1 MGAPFD
7 CFSET
12 VRPSASTV
20 IDAQDLE
27 RVVNQTVRNE
37 KRRPRNHEFACSGDP
52 AGSTH
57 FWVIGK
63 QCFNILD
70 DAKYGALRG
79 CRIVLLDVGA
89 QRHKIINCLRG
100 PNRGHERLGIGRSL
114 LLPQDV
120 TRSLTCAWA
129 IPSPRSRDAIACL
142 RPATLLLVDLGVLI

>member
-7 CFSET
+7 CFSKT

-37 KRRPRNHEFACSGDP
+37 ERRPRNHEFACSRDP
-52 AGSTH
+52 TGSTY
-57 FWVIGK
+57 FRVIGE
-63 QCFNILD
+63 QCFYILD
-70 DAKYGALRG
+70 DSKYHALRG

-89 QRHKIINCLRG
+89 QRREIVDRLRRS
-100 PNRGHERLGIGRSL
+100 NRGHERLGIGRSL

-120 TRSLTCAWA
+120 TQSLTC
-129 IPSPRSRDAIACL
+129 
-142 RPATLLLVDLGVLI
+142 